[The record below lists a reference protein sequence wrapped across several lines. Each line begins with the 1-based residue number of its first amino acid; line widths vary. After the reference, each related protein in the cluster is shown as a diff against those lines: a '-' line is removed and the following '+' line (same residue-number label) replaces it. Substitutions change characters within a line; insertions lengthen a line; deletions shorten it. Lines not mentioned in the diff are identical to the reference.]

1 MTLVEVR
8 RAEKRWRR
16 GGQRQYALKQVDV
29 DVIEG
34 EILGVVGPN
43 GAGKS
48 TLLLAIAGLL
58 TLDTGWVRMRGRNV
72 PRASDGTVG
81 YSPERVAYS
90 QTETVAEVLRTFL
103 ALRGV
108 PAAPARR
115 LAEHALASVAL
126 QDHAWKR
133 IGSLSRGMLQRLGL
147 AQALLGSPALVLLD
161 ETLSGLDPVIH
172 HGICQ
177 LIAALPAAGTTVVLS
192 SHDLTAVEELAT
204 RVVVMNEGRV
214 CGVLSAA
221 EYSRPGSLRRRFME
235 LLDIGS
241 ELPLRAMAG

>member
-8 RAEKRWRR
+8 RAEKSWRLR
-16 GGQRQYALKQVDV
+16 GRRHCALTQVDV
-29 DVIEG
+29 DVLEG

-48 TLLLAIAGLL
+48 TLLLAVAGLL
-58 TLDTGWVRMRGRNV
+58 TLDTGSVRMRGRDV
-72 PRASDGTVG
+72 PRGSDGTVG

-90 QTETVAEVLRTFL
+90 QTETVSEVLRTFL

-108 PAAPARR
+108 PSAPARR
-115 LAEHALASVAL
+115 LTEHALDSVAM
-126 QDHAWKR
+126 QDDAWKR
-133 IGSLSRGMLQRLGL
+133 VGSLSRGMLQRLGL

-161 ETLSGLDPVIH
+161 ETLSGLDPVVH
-172 HGICQ
+172 HGVCQ
-177 LIAALPAAGTTVVLS
+177 LIAGLPAAGTTVVLS
-192 SHDLTAVEELAT
+192 SHDLAAVEELAT

-221 EYSRPGSLRRRFME
+221 EYARPGSLRRRFLE
-235 LLDIGS
+235 LLNVGS
-241 ELPLRAMAG
+241 ESPLRAMTG

>member
-8 RAEKRWRR
+8 RAEKSWRR

-58 TLDTGWVRMRGRNV
+58 TLDAGSVRMRGRDV
-72 PRASDGTVG
+72 PRGSDGTVG
-81 YSPERVAYS
+81 YAPERVAYS
-90 QTETVAEVLRTFL
+90 QTETVAEALRTFL

-115 LAEHALASVAL
+115 LAEHALASVAM
-126 QDHAWKR
+126 QDQAWKR
-133 IGSLSRGMLQRLGL
+133 VGALSRGMVQRLIL

-161 ETLSGLDPVIH
+161 ETLSGMDPVIH

-177 LIAALPAAGTTVVLS
+177 LIAGLPAAGTTVVLS
-192 SHDLTAVEELAT
+192 SHDLPAVEELAT

-214 CGVLSAA
+214 CGVLSAS
-221 EYSRPGSLRRRFME
+221 EYSRPGSLRRRFLE

-241 ELPLRAMAG
+241 DARLRAVAG